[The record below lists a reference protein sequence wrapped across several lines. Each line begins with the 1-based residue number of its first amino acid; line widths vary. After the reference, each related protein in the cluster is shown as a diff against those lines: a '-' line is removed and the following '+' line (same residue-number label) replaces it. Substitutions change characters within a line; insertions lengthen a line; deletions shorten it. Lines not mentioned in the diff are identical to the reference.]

1 MSKETDRLL
10 GHADEADGIEEY
22 DNPLPDWW
30 LGLFWLTI
38 FWAIGYVAW
47 FAFTDQSQ
55 VGWYQDEVAAADER
69 WPEQA
74 EAVVQFAYS
83 EEAAAAG
90 AEIYATN
97 CLVCHGP
104 ELEGG
109 IGVSL
114 VDDEWIHGSQAS
126 DVVSVLRNGV
136 LDKGMPAWGQI
147 LSPEQINQV
156 ASYILG
162 QHSLA
167 TGRSMEEITA
177 DPSAATPSVDDPAA
191 DSSDDMVG
199 DTVGANAEAGP
210 GA

>member
-1 MSKETDRLL
+1 MSKDTDRLL

-38 FWAIGYVAW
+38 FWAIAYVAW

-55 VGWYQDEVAAADER
+55 VRWYQDEMAAADER

-74 EAVVQFAYS
+74 EAVVQFSYS

-109 IGVSL
+109 IGVSFI
-114 VDDEWIHGSQAS
+114 DDEWIHGGQAA
-126 DVVSVLRNGV
+126 DVISVIRNGV
-136 LDKGMPAWGQI
+136 LDRGMPAWGQI
-147 LSPEQINQV
+147 LSPEQINEV

-167 TGRSMEEITA
+167 TGRSMDEIT
-177 DPSAATPSVDDPAA
+177 
-191 DSSDDMVG
+191 
-199 DTVGANAEAGP
+199 AEAGP